1 MSGSRSASRRTAQS
15 YACASS
21 LVRAA
26 QRSGPLCCR
35 CTRTLSAS
43 VGAARGVTPSAAHE
57 PDELTATADG
67 PSCAKTNVPSPALIT
82 VELALHCIRT
92 TTTGG
97 GRQPAGPL
105 AAMGRVPVRTAVRAG
120 LNEYLYGIAE
130 DLEQLNAL
138 DVGQSALCT
147 P

>member
-1 MSGSRSASRRTAQS
+1 M
-15 YACASS
+15 
-21 LVRAA
+21 
-26 QRSGPLCCR
+26 
-35 CTRTLSAS
+35 
-43 VGAARGVTPSAAHE
+43 
-57 PDELTATADG
+57 
-67 PSCAKTNVPSPALIT
+67 LI
-82 VELALHCIRT
+82 ELALHWIRT